1 MRLVLSRQHRL
12 RCRWRF
18 DIFSKRLLI
27 YRAVQCPLCVL
38 TKTGNGK
45 KRILMTCMLWLFHI
59 TDIAESNKSVFL
71 PDVCN
76 QHRYRRHGDGAERV
90 SKHVFCVV
98 LWHMYVYKVCCELF
112 KKCGWII
119 WTYCRIC
126 FLFGVKKLLSNDV
139 IIRQWSKSLSML
151 LFWQAFMPVF
161 NKYITV
167 MSSSLV
173 FQWILRSCGMW
184 CPVVW

>member
-1 MRLVLSRQHRL
+1 M
-12 RCRWRF
+12 
-18 DIFSKRLLI
+18 
-27 YRAVQCPLCVL
+27 QCPLCL
-38 TKTGNGK
+38 TKTWNGK
-45 KRILMTCMLWLFHI
+45 KRILMTCTLWLFHI
-59 TDIAESNKSVFL
+59 MDIAESNKSIFL

-90 SKHVFCVV
+90 SKHVFCEV
-98 LWHMYVYKVCCELF
+98 LWHIYMYKGCCEFL
-112 KKCGWII
+112 KKCRWII

-126 FLFGVKKLLSNDV
+126 FLCGVKKLLSNDVVKKLLSNDV
-139 IIRQWSKSLSML
+139 IIRQWPKSLSMS

-161 NKYITV
+161 NTYITV
-167 MSSSLV
+167 MFSSLV